1 MDSMAIP
8 MANLGTNM
16 FTNPKVVQLHVKMHG
31 FYGDNH
37 IGELEYMQNAR
48 ENIPQS
54 SMYANMQ
61 EIPGGVLSGQLPHS
75 HIGDLKCMAD
85 TKET

>member
-16 FTNPKVVQLHVKMHG
+16 FTNPTVVQLHVRMDG

-37 IGELEYMQNAR
+37 IAELECMQNTR
-48 ENIPQS
+48 ENMP
-54 SMYANMQ
+54 
-61 EIPGGVLSGQLPHS
+61 
-75 HIGDLKCMAD
+75 
-85 TKET
+85 